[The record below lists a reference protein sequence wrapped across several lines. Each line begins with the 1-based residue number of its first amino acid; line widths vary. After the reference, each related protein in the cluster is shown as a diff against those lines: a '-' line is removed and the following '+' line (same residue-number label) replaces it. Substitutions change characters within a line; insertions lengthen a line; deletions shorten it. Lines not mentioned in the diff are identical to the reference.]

1 MDVEF
6 TGRQVAVTKELR
18 ALADPFLNRISKVL
32 GRSTS
37 AHIVLTEEMHR
48 DKQRQIAEV
57 TIKTR
62 LHNIV
67 SVCEATSFES
77 ALRQCLEKS
86 ESQAIRHKEKVKAKK
101 RLPKAEKV
109 SVEPELERRSSRLAP
124 VVDGS
129 GPLNGNGKL
138 NGQSNGRLNG
148 KAATVTPLTVH
159 SFPANSAIVEPHVVR
174 SIDSVALRPMSL
186 EEAVKE
192 AEFRDREVFVFRD
205 PGGQVKVLHRKR
217 DGRMEL
223 IELP

>member
-18 ALADPFLNRISKVL
+18 ALADPFLNRIGKVL

-62 LHNIV
+62 LHSIV

-124 VVDGS
+124 IVDGS
-129 GPLNGNGKL
+129 GSMPVNGNGNGK
-138 NGQSNGRLNG
+138 LNG

-159 SFPANSAIVEPHVVR
+159 SFPANAAIVEPHVVR

>member
-1 MDVEF
+1 MEVEF
-6 TGRQVAVTKELR
+6 TGRQVAFTKELR
-18 ALADPFLNRISKVL
+18 TIADGFLNRIGKVL

-37 AHIVLTEEMHR
+37 AHIVLSEEKHR
-48 DKQRQIAEV
+48 QMAEV

-62 LHNIV
+62 LHSIV
-67 SVCEATSFES
+67 SVCESTSFES

-109 SVEPELERRSSRLAP
+109 SIEPELERRSSRQAS

-129 GPLNGNGKL
+129 VSAPVNGNGQ
-138 NGQSNGRLNG
+138 NNGRHNG
-148 KAATVTPLTVH
+148 KASTVTPLTVH
-159 SFPANSAIVEPHVVR
+159 SFPTNSTIVEPHVVR